1 MVNIHHPFLKKKILV
16 FCLPATS
23 SIFLL
28 CLTTSQMQLPVMPYS
43 SHGALPPE
51 PFIFL
56 LYELAALYVNYTAMV
71 LSAPFTTSWES
82 LHLSLGRILFFLD
95 FMLSLS
101 LFILLLYILIV
112 WLISF
117 TGNKYFFLMLVL
129 VLHCLLTFRIA
140 AGY

>member
-1 MVNIHHPFLKKKILV
+1 
-16 FCLPATS
+16 
-23 SIFLL
+23 
-28 CLTTSQMQLPVMPYS
+28 
-43 SHGALPPE
+43 
-51 PFIFL
+51 
-56 LYELAALYVNYTAMV
+56 
-71 LSAPFTTSWES
+71 
-82 LHLSLGRILFFLD
+82 LD